1 MKIYVQKGQNVQQN
15 NTKKYVFLSL
25 AAIFL
30 ISAILW
36 FKFAGGSAVHDL
48 RNTAQSTR
56 QELTDART
64 AQQREASDLTEAGRA
79 VERSEQTQRSL
90 EKAETSFNQY
100 EKTAEHKLK
109 VKTRQRNLWIAVSII
124 LGTAALSK

>member
-1 MKIYVQKGQNVQQN
+1 MQQN

-64 AQQREASDLTEAGRA
+64 AQQREASDLTEAERA
-79 VERSEQTQRSL
+79 VERSEQAVTDSKDSNRELQERERTDS
-90 EKAETSFNQY
+90 EIIRES
-100 EKTAEHKLK
+100 
-109 VKTRQRNLWIAVSII
+109 RNII
-124 LGTAALSK
+124 QSVRENCRT

>member
-64 AQQREASDLTEAGRA
+64 AQQREASDLIEAGRA
-79 VERSEQTQRSL
+79 VERSEQ
-90 EKAETSFNQY
+90 
-100 EKTAEHKLK
+100 
-109 VKTRQRNLWIAVSII
+109 AVTDSKDANRELQERERTDSKII
-124 LGTAALSK
+124 RESRDIIQSVRENGRT

>member
-64 AQQREASDLTEAGRA
+64 AQQREASDLTEAERA
-79 VERSEQTQRSL
+79 VERSEQ
-90 EKAETSFNQY
+90 
-100 EKTAEHKLK
+100 
-109 VKTRQRNLWIAVSII
+109 AVTDSKDSNRELQERERTDSEIIRESKSII
-124 LGTAALSK
+124 DQVRERGPAQDTGED

>member
-25 AAIFL
+25 TAIFL
-30 ISAILW
+30 ISAALW

-64 AQQREASDLTEAGRA
+64 AQQREASDLGEAGRA
-79 VERSEQTQRSL
+79 VERSEQ
-90 EKAETSFNQY
+90 
-100 EKTAEHKLK
+100 
-109 VKTRQRNLWIAVSII
+109 AVTDSKDANRELQERERTDSKII
-124 LGTAALSK
+124 RESRDIIQSVRENGRT

>member
-64 AQQREASDLTEAGRA
+64 AQQRETSDLGEAGRA
-79 VERSEQTQRSL
+79 VDRGEQAVTNSQDANRELQERERTDSD
-90 EKAETSFNQY
+90 
-100 EKTAEHKLK
+100 
-109 VKTRQRNLWIAVSII
+109 II
-124 LGTAALSK
+124 RESRDIIQSVRENGRT

>member
-1 MKIYVQKGQNVQQN
+1 MQQN

-79 VERSEQTQRSL
+79 VERSEQAVTDSKDSNRELQERERSNEEL
-90 EKAETSFNQY
+90 ARENSEILKRVRERGGTENQ
-100 EKTAEHKLK
+100 
-109 VKTRQRNLWIAVSII
+109 N
-124 LGTAALSK
+124 

>member
-25 AAIFL
+25 TAIFL
-30 ISAILW
+30 ISAALW
-36 FKFAGGSAVHDL
+36 FKFAGSSAVHDL

-64 AQQREASDLTEAGRA
+64 AQQREASDLGEAGRA
-79 VERSEQTQRSL
+79 VERSEQ
-90 EKAETSFNQY
+90 
-100 EKTAEHKLK
+100 
-109 VKTRQRNLWIAVSII
+109 AVTDSKDANRELQERERTDAKII
-124 LGTAALSK
+124 RESRDIIQSVRENGRT

>member
-30 ISAILW
+30 ISAALW

-56 QELTDART
+56 QELTDARSAQQSEAETIDSAAEAVSRSSDSIRDSQQTAGEIQRTEQTDAEIIRQSQSIIDRVRERGT
-64 AQQREASDLTEAGRA
+64 AQDS
-79 VERSEQTQRSL
+79 
-90 EKAETSFNQY
+90 N
-100 EKTAEHKLK
+100 
-109 VKTRQRNLWIAVSII
+109 
-124 LGTAALSK
+124 

>member
-30 ISAILW
+30 ISAALW

-64 AQQREASDLTEAGRA
+64 AQQREASDLGEAGRA
-79 VERSEQTQRSL
+79 VERSEQ
-90 EKAETSFNQY
+90 
-100 EKTAEHKLK
+100 
-109 VKTRQRNLWIAVSII
+109 AVTDSKDANRELQERERTDSKII
-124 LGTAALSK
+124 RESRDIIQSVRENGRT

>member
-25 AAIFL
+25 AVIFL

-64 AQQREASDLTEAGRA
+64 AQQSEAAAIDSAAEAVGRSSESIRDSQQTAREIQRTER
-79 VERSEQTQRSL
+79 TD
-90 EKAETSFNQY
+90 AEIIRESQ
-100 EKTAEHKLK
+100 
-109 VKTRQRNLWIAVSII
+109 SII
-124 LGTAALSK
+124 DQVRERGPAQDTGEG

>member
-79 VERSEQTQRSL
+79 VERSEQ
-90 EKAETSFNQY
+90 
-100 EKTAEHKLK
+100 
-109 VKTRQRNLWIAVSII
+109 AVTDSKDSNRELQERERTDSEIIRESQSII
-124 LGTAALSK
+124 DQVRERGPAQDTGED

>member
-15 NTKKYVFLSL
+15 NTKKYIFLSL

-30 ISAILW
+30 ISAALW

-56 QELTDART
+56 QELTDARS
-64 AQQREASDLTEAGRA
+64 AQQREASDLGEAGRA
-79 VERSEQTQRSL
+79 VERSEQ
-90 EKAETSFNQY
+90 
-100 EKTAEHKLK
+100 
-109 VKTRQRNLWIAVSII
+109 AVTNSQDANRELQERERTDSDII
-124 LGTAALSK
+124 RESRDIIQSVRENGRT

>member
-79 VERSEQTQRSL
+79 VERSEQ
-90 EKAETSFNQY
+90 
-100 EKTAEHKLK
+100 
-109 VKTRQRNLWIAVSII
+109 AVTNSQDANRELQERERTDSDII
-124 LGTAALSK
+124 RESRDIIQSVRENGRT

>member
-1 MKIYVQKGQNVQQN
+1 MQQN

-64 AQQREASDLTEAGRA
+64 AQQREASDLGEAGRA
-79 VERSEQTQRSL
+79 VERSEQ
-90 EKAETSFNQY
+90 
-100 EKTAEHKLK
+100 
-109 VKTRQRNLWIAVSII
+109 AVTDSKDANRELQERERTDSKII
-124 LGTAALSK
+124 RESRDIIQSVRENGRT

>member
-1 MKIYVQKGQNVQQN
+1 MQQN

-64 AQQREASDLTEAGRA
+64 AQQREASDLIEAGRA
-79 VERSEQTQRSL
+79 VERSEQ
-90 EKAETSFNQY
+90 
-100 EKTAEHKLK
+100 
-109 VKTRQRNLWIAVSII
+109 AVTDSKDANRELQERERTDSKII
-124 LGTAALSK
+124 RESRDIIQSVRENGRT

>member
-64 AQQREASDLTEAGRA
+64 AQQREASDLGEAGRA
-79 VERSEQTQRSL
+79 VERSEQ
-90 EKAETSFNQY
+90 
-100 EKTAEHKLK
+100 
-109 VKTRQRNLWIAVSII
+109 AVTDSKDANRELQERERTDSKII
-124 LGTAALSK
+124 RESRDIIQSVRENGRT

>member
-64 AQQREASDLTEAGRA
+64 AQQREASDLTEARRA
-79 VERSEQTQRSL
+79 VERSEQ
-90 EKAETSFNQY
+90 
-100 EKTAEHKLK
+100 
-109 VKTRQRNLWIAVSII
+109 AVTDSKDSNRELQERERTDSEIIRESQSII
-124 LGTAALSK
+124 DQVRERGPAQDTGED